1 MVPCMTSERRYTTR
15 EVARLSNL
23 SERQVRCYVRSG
35 VVTAGRAEPKPVG
48 RGTGKRL
55 RFDFRDILVLK
66 AARRLLHEGLP
77 PARVERA
84 LAALRSQ
91 LPETQPLS
99 AVNVSVEGDLVV
111 VSDGD
116 VHWEPESGQ
125 ARLALR
131 DPVPEGERSEP
142 TARNELAHVLRN
154 KKLPLAAMHEPG
166 DVCSADGWFDTGL
179 DNEDDDPN
187 RAYESYLR
195 ALACDPEHV
204 ESMINIGRLC
214 SEAGDDQRAAA
225 YFRQATRADPVH
237 PVAHF
242 NLAVTMHDHG
252 AFEAALSSYS
262 AALIHDANFADAHF
276 NLAAL
281 LDEMGDTD
289 GAAEHMKAYR
299 LTTGKRGR

>member
-1 MVPCMTSERRYTTR
+1 MVPAMTSERRYNTR
-15 EVARLSNL
+15 EVARLSKL
-23 SERQVRCYVRSG
+23 SVRQVRGYVRSG
-35 VVTAGRAEPKPVG
+35 VVTGGRAVAKPVG

-55 RFDFRDILVLK
+55 RFEFRDILVLK
-66 AARRLLHEGLP
+66 AARKLLADGLP

-84 LAALRSQ
+84 LAALRAQ
-91 LPETQPLS
+91 LPEAQSLS
-99 AVNVSVEGDLVV
+99 AVSVTVDGGLVV

-131 DPVPEGERSEP
+131 NPASKIELPGPS
-142 TARNELAHVLRN
+142 ARDELAQVLHS
-154 KKLPLAAMHEPG
+154 KKLPLAPMHAPG

-179 DNEDDDPN
+179 GAEDDDPD
-187 RAYESYLR
+187 RAYEAYLR

-204 ESMINIGRLC
+204 EAMINIGRLC

-225 YFRQATRADPVH
+225 YFRQATRCDPVH

-252 AFEAALSSYS
+252 AFEAALSAYS
-262 AALIHDANFADAHF
+262 AALIHDPDFADAHY

-281 LDEMGDTD
+281 LDEMGDHD
-289 GAAEHMKAYR
+289 GAAEHMEAYR
-299 LTTGKRGR
+299 SVLGMRDK